1 MYNLSTNAEEGITF
15 YIGEELIITFRN
27 GIINDNSD
35 IFLMKLIFV
44 QCCRFICDMRRYI
57 MKTVKVKNVIIG
69 EGMPKICV
77 PIVGRT
83 VEDIIRQAEMTAEAS
98 CDLVEIRIDYFEHY
112 DDIGAVRDL
121 LETLDKIIIQPVIFT
136 FRTDGEGG
144 EGKISKEKYGAYLKQ
159 IIATGIADIIDV
171 ELFQGEELVKDIIR
185 EAHHFGIKVIL
196 SNHDF
201 NKTPVKFE
209 IIARL
214 IKMQS
219 LNADIAKIAVMPSTV
234 DDLLTL
240 LSATHEVNSQFGE
253 IPIVTMSM
261 GRTGILSRVAGQIFG
276 STITFG
282 AVGPSSAPGQLEAG
296 ELKTML
302 ELFSR
307 NLENE

>member
-1 MYNLSTNAEEGITF
+1 
-15 YIGEELIITFRN
+15 
-27 GIINDNSD
+27 
-35 IFLMKLIFV
+35 
-44 QCCRFICDMRRYI
+44 

-77 PIVGRT
+77 PIAGRSR
-83 VEDIIRQAEMTAEAS
+83 EEIIRQAERITGVS
-98 CDLVEIRIDYFEHY
+98 CDLVEIRIDYFEQFE
-112 DDIGAVRDL
+112 DIGVVGEL
-121 LETLDKIIIQPVIFT
+121 LETLNKIISQPVIFT
-136 FRTDGEGG
+136 LRTTGEGG
-144 EGKISKEKYGAYLKQ
+144 EAEISKEKYLEYLKLVL
-159 IIATGIADIIDV
+159 ATGMADFIDV
-171 ELFQGEELVKDIIR
+171 ELFQGEELVKEIVR
-185 EAHHFGIKVIL
+185 EAHRLGVKVIL

-261 GRTGILSRVAGQIFG
+261 GKTGILSRMAGQIFG
-276 STITFG
+276 SAITFG
-282 AVGPSSAPGQLEAG
+282 TVGISSAPGQLEAG
-296 ELKTML
+296 ELKDML
-302 ELFSR
+302 ELINR
-307 NLENE
+307 NLEKE

>member
-1 MYNLSTNAEEGITF
+1 
-15 YIGEELIITFRN
+15 
-27 GIINDNSD
+27 
-35 IFLMKLIFV
+35 
-44 QCCRFICDMRRYI
+44 

-77 PIVGRT
+77 PIVGRSR
-83 VEDIIRQAEMTAEAS
+83 EEIIRQAEMTAGVS
-98 CDLVEIRIDYFEHY
+98 CDLVEIRNDYFEQFE
-112 DDIGAVRDL
+112 DIGAVREIL
-121 LETLDKIIIQPVIFT
+121 QTLNKIIVQPVIFT
-136 FRTDGEGG
+136 LRTAGEGG
-144 EGKISKEKYGAYLKQ
+144 ESEISKEKYREYLKQ
-159 IIATGIADIIDV
+159 ILATGMTDIIDV

-185 EAHHFGIKVIL
+185 EAHRFGIKVIL

-219 LNADIAKIAVMPSTV
+219 LNADIAKIAVMTSTV

-240 LSATHEVNSQFGE
+240 LTATHEVNSQFGE

-261 GRTGILSRVAGQIFG
+261 GRTGILSRIAGQIFG
-276 STITFG
+276 SAITFG

-296 ELKTML
+296 ELKVML
-302 ELFSR
+302 ELLNR
-307 NLENE
+307 NLEKE

>member
-1 MYNLSTNAEEGITF
+1 
-15 YIGEELIITFRN
+15 
-27 GIINDNSD
+27 
-35 IFLMKLIFV
+35 
-44 QCCRFICDMRRYI
+44 

-77 PIVGRT
+77 PIVGRSR
-83 VEDIIRQAEMTAEAS
+83 EEIIRQAEMTAGVS
-98 CDLVEIRIDYFEHY
+98 CDLVEIRIDYFEQFE
-112 DDIGAVRDL
+112 DIGAVREIL
-121 LETLDKIIIQPVIFT
+121 QTLNKIIVQPVIFT
-136 FRTDGEGG
+136 LRTAGEGG
-144 EGKISKEKYGAYLKQ
+144 ESEISKEKYREYLKQ
-159 IIATGIADIIDV
+159 ILATGMTDIIDV

-185 EAHHFGIKVIL
+185 EAHRFGIKVIL

-240 LSATHEVNSQFGE
+240 LSATNEVNSQFGE

-276 STITFG
+276 SAITFG

-296 ELKTML
+296 ELKVML
-302 ELFSR
+302 ELLNR
-307 NLENE
+307 NLEEE